1 MNFLVIVLSSQ
12 LLYYLLIAQT
22 GVVGAFDSHIH
33 DLYTLPIGGVI
44 GSLLSAFWRHHGIK
58 LELCFLFGIQIMISW
73 FYPDYSLGMLLVL
86 GFVIGYTTPLLLY
99 SFRSQSKGQLALG
112 LAISYAVG
120 TSLYTYPFLQRGDM
134 AILFPLISVI
144 ALRYTRLQ
152 STLYSEKK
160 PFHWSTLGIMM
171 LWIFA
176 DSALFETLS
185 RSGSMDIWSHYA
197 LLIIASHLTGVFLAY
212 RYGGEL
218 MSQTRVIWFLFVLS
232 YLSYWLKEP
241 IVLAVI
247 YPIVISY
254 YNVLLFQAL
263 IRLADIRLIGLSM
276 VGVGWIATS
285 AANAVA
291 LEHQIWIAAGIL
303 GIAALMYPFYFRRIA

>member
-1 MNFLVIVLSSQ
+1 MNFLILVLSSQ

-44 GSLLSAFWRHHGIK
+44 GALLSAFVRHIRLK
-58 LELCFLFGIQIMISW
+58 EELCFLFGIQILISW
-73 FYPDYSLGMLLVL
+73 FYPDYSLGMLWAL
-86 GFVIGYTTPLLLY
+86 GFVVGYTTPLLLY
-99 SFRSQSKGQLALG
+99 LFRSQSKLYLALG

-120 TSLYTYPFLQRGDM
+120 TALYTYPFDARGNI
-134 AILFPLISVI
+134 AILLPLISVI
-144 ALRYTRLQ
+144 ALYFTPLR
-152 STLYSEKK
+152 STPEREKK
-160 PFHWSTLGIMM
+160 SFHWVTLAVMM

-185 RSGSMDIWSHYA
+185 RSGDMDIWRDYT
-197 LLIIASHLTGVFLAY
+197 LLIIISHLTGVFLAY

-218 MSQTRVIWFLFVLS
+218 MSQTRVILILFLLS
-232 YLSYWLKEP
+232 YTFYWLREP

-247 YPIVISY
+247 YPVVISY

-285 AANAVA
+285 VANAIA
-291 LEHQIWIAAGIL
+291 LEHQLWIAAVVL
-303 GIAALMYPFYFRRIA
+303 GLFALMVPFYLRRIS

>member
-1 MNFLVIVLSSQ
+1 MNLLVIVLSSQ

-44 GSLLSAFWRHHGIK
+44 GSLLSALGRHHGLK
-58 LELCFLFGIQIMISW
+58 LELYFLFGIQILISW
-73 FYPDYSLGMLLVL
+73 FYPNYSLGMLLLL
-86 GFVIGYTTPLLLY
+86 GFVVGYTTPLLLY
-99 SFRSQSKGQLALG
+99 LFRSQEKLQLALG

-120 TSLYTYPFLQRGDM
+120 TALYTYPFDARGDI
-134 AILFPLISVI
+134 AIVLPLISII
-144 ALRYTRLQ
+144 ALHYTSVQ
-152 STLYSEKK
+152 SELKDEKK
-160 PFHWSTLGIMM
+160 PFHWATLSVMM

-185 RSGSMDIWSHYA
+185 RSGGMDIWSRYP

-218 MSQTRVIWFLFVLS
+218 MRQTRVIWILFLLS
-232 YLSYWLKEP
+232 YTFYWVKEP
-241 IVLAVI
+241 IALAVI

-254 YNVLLFQAL
+254 YNVLLFQVL

-291 LEHQIWIAAGIL
+291 LEHQLWVAAGIL
-303 GIAALMYPFYFRRIA
+303 GLAALIYPFYTRRIL